1 MNSEISQDMIRLEK
15 IVSTI
20 TGRDIRDK
28 KRDHKTIIARSIF
41 YKIAYDFLK
50 RSGFR
55 AGAKSYIAKCMSKN
69 HATILHSL
77 KNFNNDISPYDMN
90 RKVYDKCVEVF
101 DSLAEVYT
109 SIDERDVEIDS
120 LKNKIIDLQLQL
132 KEVRPYSSDIEALV
146 NLIKK
151 IPKEHIDT
159 AEFRIKT
166 LLKGFT
172 IEPRNQKTE
181 IISSFE
187 GVTSF

>member
-1 MNSEISQDMIRLEK
+1 
-15 IVSTI
+15 
-20 TGRDIRDK
+20 
-28 KRDHKTIIARSIF
+28 
-41 YKIAYDFLK
+41 
-50 RSGFR
+50 
-55 AGAKSYIAKCMSKN
+55 MSKN

-77 KNFNNDISPYDMN
+77 KNFDNDISPYDMN

-109 SIDERDVEIDS
+109 SIDERDIEIDS

-132 KEVRPYSSDIEALV
+132 KEVRPYSSDIEVLV

-181 IISSFE
+181 IISAFE